1 MTTIS
6 SAIRP
11 ILAQVRARLELARIS
26 GHILPMSETEWS
38 LSEAKDHFSQLVA
51 AARRGK
57 PQTVTR
63 HGKAAVV
70 VLKAEDY
77 ARLEAQGQAPKKTFI
92 QHLMDVP
99 KGEVDLE
106 IERIPAKARDVTF

>member
-1 MTTIS
+1 
-6 SAIRP
+6 
-11 ILAQVRARLELARIS
+11 
-26 GHILPMSETEWS
+26 MSKSQWS

-57 PQTVTR
+57 AQTVTR

-77 ARLEAQGQAPKKTFI
+77 AHLEAQGQAPKKSFI
-92 QHLMDVP
+92 QHLLDMP
-99 KGEVDLE
+99 KGD
-106 IERIPAKARDVTF
+106 IEFERLPLKPRDVEF